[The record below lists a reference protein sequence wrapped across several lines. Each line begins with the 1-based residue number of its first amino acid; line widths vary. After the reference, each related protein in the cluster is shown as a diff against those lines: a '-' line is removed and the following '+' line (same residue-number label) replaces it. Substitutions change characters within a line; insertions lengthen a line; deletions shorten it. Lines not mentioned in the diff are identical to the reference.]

1 MFAKEK
7 DGWQLTVIETEPYSI
22 KSQPLKWQASQNMR
36 VFCFTLLPLQPYAQY
51 VMLQSRVLELC
62 KKMKFFNN
70 LNTMQCLLNYI
81 FPGFSVDFLQ
91 YFCSLLFLI
100 YVKICNGE
108 GMQSFHLK
116 TRNGK
121 SVIWWNMGKEYS
133 VLGQFVLDSE
143 MMQVLSWLL
152 SIQHFLLWLI
162 IVLVVVGTSTG
173 FFLSPWK
180 FSSFSR
186 RKKKNVWF
194 SSPEEKKL
202 CSFFYTAIWPQQETM
217 EMCLTETNALSK
229 ESILKCHLYC

>member
-1 MFAKEK
+1 
-7 DGWQLTVIETEPYSI
+7 
-22 KSQPLKWQASQNMR
+22 MR
-36 VFCFTLLPLQPYAQY
+36 VFCFTLLPLQPCAQY
-51 VMLQSRVLELC
+51 VMLQSMVLELC
-62 KKMKFFNN
+62 KKMKCFNT

-81 FPGFSVDFLQ
+81 FSGFSVDFLQ
-91 YFCSLLFLI
+91 YFCSVLFLI

-133 VLGQFVLDSE
+133 GLGQFVLASE

-152 SIQHFLLWLI
+152 SIISCSSDILIQHFLLWLI
-162 IVLVVVGTSTG
+162 VVPVGLGTSTG

-186 RKKKNVWF
+186 IKKKNVWF

-202 CSFFYTAIWPQQETM
+202 FSFFYTDIWPQQETM
-217 EMCLTETNALSK
+217 EMCLTETGAMSK

>member
-1 MFAKEK
+1 MWE
-7 DGWQLTVIETEPYSI
+7 
-22 KSQPLKWQASQNMR
+22 ASQNMR
-36 VFCFTLLPLQPYAQY
+36 VFTLLPLQPCAQY
-51 VMLQSRVLELC
+51 VMLQSMVLELC
-62 KKMKFFNN
+62 KKMKFFNT

-81 FPGFSVDFLQ
+81 FSGFSVDFLQ

-133 VLGQFVLDSE
+133 GLGQFVLASE
-143 MMQVLSWLL
+143 MMQGLSWLL
-152 SIQHFLLWLI
+152 SIISCSSDILIQHFLLWLI
-162 IVLVVVGTSTG
+162 VVPVVLGTSTG

-186 RKKKNVWF
+186 IKKKNVWF
-194 SSPEEKKL
+194 SSPEEKKKAFQL
-202 CSFFYTAIWPQQETM
+202 FFYTDIWPQQETI
-217 EMCLTETNALSK
+217 EMCLTETGAMSK